1 VRFTTLIVRNLFRR
15 GVRTALTILGLAVGV
30 SAVVSLLGISWGFE
44 RSFMTIYESKGI
56 DLVVVKAGVGD
67 RLTSNLDEK
76 LAENIAKI
84 PGVKHVVGSLTDV
97 VSFEGANLVSV
108 LVNGWPPGSLLF
120 RGIRVLEGR
129 ALREGDHRAA
139 MLGRVLALNLKKKV
153 GDTINVSGE
162 SFQVV
167 GIYESDSLFENGGLI
182 VPLVELQRLMGR
194 EGDVSGFVVSA
205 EKPDRRS
212 VEELAKRIEKSIP
225 GVAAVPARDFVQGDN
240 QLRLVRSMAWAT
252 SVVAMILGSVGVLN
266 TMLMT
271 VFERTREIGILRA
284 LGWKRRRV
292 LELVLGEAAVLG
304 LSGALLG
311 TLLGYLGVKLFARTP
326 MASIFITADLPPAVL
341 AVGVLLGVC
350 LSLAGGIYPA
360 VRAASL
366 DPTEA
371 LRHE

>member
-1 VRFTTLIVRNLFRR
+1 
-15 GVRTALTILGLAVGV
+15 
-30 SAVVSLLGISWGFE
+30 
-44 RSFMTIYESKGI
+44 M
-56 DLVVVKAGVGD
+56 
-67 RLTSNLDEK
+67 
-76 LAENIAKI
+76 
-84 PGVKHVVGSLTDV
+84 
-97 VSFEGANLVSV
+97 
-108 LVNGWPPGSLLF
+108 
-120 RGIRVLEGR
+120 
-129 ALREGDHRAA
+129 
-139 MLGRVLALNLKKKV
+139 NLKKKV

-162 SFQVV
+162 AFKVV
-167 GIYESDSLFENGGLI
+167 GIYESDSLFENGGLV

-240 QLRLVRSMAWAT
+240 QIRLVSSMAWAT
-252 SVVAMILGSVGVLN
+252 SAIAMILGSVGVLN

-292 LELVLGEAAVLG
+292 LGLVLGEAAVLG
-304 LSGALLG
+304 LSGAVLG
-311 TLLGYLGVKLFARTP
+311 TALGYLGVKLLAKTP